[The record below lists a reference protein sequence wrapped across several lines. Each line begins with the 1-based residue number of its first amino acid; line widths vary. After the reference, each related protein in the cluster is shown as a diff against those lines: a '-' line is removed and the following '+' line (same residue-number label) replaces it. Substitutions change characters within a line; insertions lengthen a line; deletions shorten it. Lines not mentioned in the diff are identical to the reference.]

1 MIPLD
6 EDSNAL
12 ILEWLRR
19 SRKSGQIK
27 IALLSGAKALI
38 GLTTVQKWA
47 TERRDHYQ
55 AEQYYF
61 RDNGFQVFLD
71 ALYNERKYSPK
82 STRAS
87 PDEPES
93 AIGVKL

>member
-6 EDSNAL
+6 EHSNEL

-19 SRKSGQIK
+19 SRKSGHVK

-38 GLTTVQKWA
+38 GLTTVEEWA
-47 TERRDHYQ
+47 AERRYHYQ
-55 AEQYYF
+55 AEQYF
-61 RDNGFQVFLD
+61 RGNMFQVFLD
-71 ALYNERKYSPK
+71 ALYNERKYSLK
-82 STRAS
+82 STPAS

-93 AIGVKL
+93 TIGVKS

>member
-6 EDSNAL
+6 ERSNEL
-12 ILEWLRR
+12 ILEWLRS
-19 SRKSGQIK
+19 SRKSGQVK

-38 GLTTVQKWA
+38 GLTTVEEWA
-47 TERRDHYQ
+47 AEWRYHYQ
-55 AEQYYF
+55 AEQYF
-61 RDNGFQVFLD
+61 RGNMFQVFLD

-82 STRAS
+82 STQAS

-93 AIGVKL
+93 TIGVKL